1 MKLIICSLN
10 IIIII
15 IFLINCLVFKM
26 CDGIINTKTPINMKF
41 NCYMKLKKK
50 AANLL
55 KSEFFVDDWLVAAL
69 NE

>member
-1 MKLIICSLN
+1 MKSIICSLN
-10 IIIII
+10 IIIIIII

-50 AANLL
+50 LQICWNLSFL
-55 KSEFFVDDWLVAAL
+55 
-69 NE
+69 